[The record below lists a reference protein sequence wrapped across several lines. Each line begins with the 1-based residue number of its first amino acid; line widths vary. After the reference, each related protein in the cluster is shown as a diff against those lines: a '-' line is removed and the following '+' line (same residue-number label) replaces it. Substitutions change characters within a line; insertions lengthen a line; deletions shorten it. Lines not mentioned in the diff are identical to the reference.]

1 MQPQNADESSSS
13 FSVSSGPPPA
23 TAGGGGSGDGTEPR
37 SMASMDHGNGTR
49 LDEVGRGLSGL
60 QLGGQSAATAVSH

>member
-1 MQPQNADESSSS
+1 
-13 FSVSSGPPPA
+13 
-23 TAGGGGSGDGTEPR
+23 
-37 SMASMDHGNGTR
+37 MDHGNGTR